1 MPGIS
6 AGWTL
11 ARYFSTRF
19 FLAMM
24 MMFLVCCVLIFFVD
38 FIEMLRHAGNYAG
51 DIPDLLLAWIT
62 LLHLLSELGSPSPC

>member
-11 ARYFSTRF
+11 ARYFSARF

-24 MMFLVCCVLIFFVD
+24 MMFLVCCVLIFFV
-38 FIEMLRHAGNYAG
+38 EGTAALVREVTAAGG
-51 DIPDLLLAWIT
+51 V
-62 LLHLLSELGSPSPC
+62 G